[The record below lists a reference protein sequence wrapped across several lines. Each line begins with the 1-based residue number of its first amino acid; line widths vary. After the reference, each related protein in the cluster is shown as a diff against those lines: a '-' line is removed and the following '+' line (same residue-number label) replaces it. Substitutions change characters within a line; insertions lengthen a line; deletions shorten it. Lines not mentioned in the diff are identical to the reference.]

1 MVRRLLRWLW
11 LMAIRGVCGE
21 MGFIINSLFLIV
33 YNSCKN
39 FLKEW
44 ILAASTKSQ
53 WGLYQKGCHLIGTEQ
68 KTKIAATHCSIWS
81 YGDFKYGDKESR
93 TPDLRIANASLY
105 QLSYIPKIRPPNIF
119 YVLFIGK
126 WNYSQRENKIWN
138 WSVLENV
145 SSSSYPEVAY
155 TSVMPSVIRA
165 SISIEDEVIPI
176 PARAPTSGIIRSA
189 LS

>member
-1 MVRRLLRWLW
+1 MSVELRIHLLYKSQLKKKTRQKT
-11 LMAIRGVCGE
+11 
-21 MGFIINSLFLIV
+21 SLFLF
-33 YNSCKN
+33 S
-39 FLKEW
+39 
-44 ILAASTKSQ
+44 
-53 WGLYQKGCHLIGTEQ
+53 
-68 KTKIAATHCSIWS
+68 
-81 YGDFKYGDKESR
+81 GDKESR

-189 LS
+189 LSQRLAERNGPKEKKK